1 MGRMIGIGLIVLG
14 IWGAVEVYNKGVAG
28 AFGGIFASAY
38 EPPASGPPSGR
49 AEDAF
54 QRAFNKSEERVDR
67 QLRQPGAQE

>member
-1 MGRMIGIGLIVLG
+1 MGRVVRIGLIVLG
-14 IWGAVEVYNKGVAG
+14 IWAAVEVYNNGVAG
-28 AFGGIFASAY
+28 AFGGIFANAY
-38 EPPASGPPSGR
+38 EPPADGPPSGR